1 MFSIVIPG
9 KRNVLMMNHLK
20 AEELIF

>member
-1 MFSIVIPG
+1 MLSIVIPG